1 MKAIVQDTYGSTD
14 TLALREIDQPVP
26 GRGQVLVRVR
36 AAGVDYGVWHLMTGR
51 PYAVRAGFGLRRPK
65 VPVRGR
71 DLAGHVEAVGADVTR
86 FAPGDEVMGTAEG
99 TFAEFTCAR
108 QDRLV
113 AKPAA
118 LTFEQAAALPISGL
132 TALHGVHRE
141 GRVQAG
147 QRVLVIGAA
156 GGVGSHAVQLAKAAG
171 AQVTGMCRTSKVDL
185 VRSLGAD
192 DVLDYTTDPFPD
204 AGDYDVILDIGGNRP
219 LRVLRRALA
228 PGGTLVIIG
237 GENGGR
243 LLGGMGRPLGAVL
256 RSPFTRQRL
265 RMLLSLEK
273 QADLET
279 LAGLAQE
286 GKVTPAVER
295 TFPLAQAADAI
306 RHLAQGRARGK
317 VVVTI

>member
-14 TLALREIDQPVP
+14 TLALREIDRPVP
-26 GRGQVLVRVR
+26 GPGQVLVRVH
-36 AAGVDYGVWHLMTGR
+36 AAGVDFGVWHLMTGR
-51 PYAVRAGFGLRRPK
+51 PYLVRAGFGLRRPK

-71 DLAGHVEAVGADVTR
+71 DLAGRVEAVGAGVTR

-113 AKPAA
+113 AKPPA

-132 TALHGVHRE
+132 TALHAVHRE

-171 AQVTGMCRTSKVDL
+171 AHVTGMCRSSKVDF

-204 AGDYDVILDIGGNRP
+204 GGDYDVILDIGGNRP

-243 LLGGMGRPLGAVL
+243 LLGGMGRSVGAVL

-279 LAGLAQE
+279 LARLAQE

-295 TFPLAQAADAI
+295 TFPLAEAADAI
-306 RHLAQGRARGK
+306 GHLEQGRARGK